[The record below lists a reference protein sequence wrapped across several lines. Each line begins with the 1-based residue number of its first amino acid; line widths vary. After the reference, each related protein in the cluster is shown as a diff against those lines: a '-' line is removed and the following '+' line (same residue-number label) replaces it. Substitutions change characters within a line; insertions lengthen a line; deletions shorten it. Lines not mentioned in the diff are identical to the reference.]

1 MLEGTIEFN
10 KTIVWDTEAAFFSIS
25 LKVNKGHK
33 CFHIYV

>member
-10 KTIVWDTEAAFFSIS
+10 KTIVWDTEAAFHIS